1 MPSASSRSWTRAGV
15 PWVTD
20 PLARRRQERDDL
32 LGLART
38 YVDALGLRLAL
49 VGAAVAGSV
58 ARGDFNQWSDID
70 VVVVSDDLPPDAL
83 ERLTLLHAGRPGRV
97 EPHGY
102 TREEFRRAV
111 ARGDSLARE
120 ALELGVPLAGRLP
133 RPH

>member
-1 MPSASSRSWTRAGV
+1 M
-15 PWVTD
+15 PWVAD
-20 PLARRRQERDDL
+20 PLDRRRRERDEL
-32 LGLART
+32 LERART
-38 YVDALGLRLAL
+38 YVDALARRLSLAGVA
-49 VGAAVAGSV
+49 VGGSV

-102 TREEFRRAV
+102 TREEFRRAI

-120 ALELGVPLAGRLP
+120 ALELGVPLAGRLSDTL
-133 RPH
+133 RP